1 MPPKPGGPSSGG
13 GEQEARDYRKQAE
26 LCRQEAAKLEQRAK
40 NETGEEQADTLA
52 KAAELRRA
60 ADLWNAE
67 ATKKE
72 RGGRR
77 GV

>member
-1 MPPKPGGPSSGG
+1 MPRKPGGPAPRG
-13 GEQEARDYRKQAE
+13 GEQQARDYRKQAE

-40 NETGEEQADTLA
+40 TETGEEQADTLA
-52 KAAELRRA
+52 KASELRRA

-67 ATKKE
+67 ATKQE
-72 RGGRR
+72 RAGRR

>member
-1 MPPKPGGPSSGG
+1 MSRKTGGSPPGGG
-13 GEQEARDYRKQAE
+13 QQQARDYRKQAE
-26 LCRQEAAKLEQRAK
+26 LCRQEAAKLEQRA
-40 NETGEEQADTLA
+40 NTETGEEQADTLA

-72 RGGRR
+72 RGDRR
-77 GV
+77 HG